1 MTIQRHSGARVGRLL
16 GAATALALLAPLPAL
31 AQEPSLSV
39 SPSPAATVDP
49 TLEDRLEAAEV
60 QIRELTVERDRLRVA
75 LEGYGSL
82 YDPMEADRQLLVELR
97 KELPDTRADAE
108 SYLARMQRLAV
119 LSDPARL
126 SQLADRVLETAP
138 VFLDWRDTEFAT
150 PQEANQA
157 FLESGAAGFDTDFEE
172 FKDAILLT
180 VANRLDALLT
190 MQDRVR

>member
-1 MTIQRHSGARVGRLL
+1 MTIQRQAGARLGRLL
-16 GAATALALLAPLPAL
+16 GVAVALALLAPLPAV
-31 AQEPSLSV
+31 AQEPSLGV
-39 SPSPAATVDP
+39 SPSPTATLDP
-49 TLEDRLEAAEV
+49 TLEDRLEAAEAE
-60 QIRELTVERDRLRVA
+60 IRELTVERDRLRDA
-75 LEGYGSL
+75 IAGYGAL

-97 KELPDTRADAE
+97 KELPETRVDAE
-108 SYLARMQRLAV
+108 SYLARMHRLAA

-150 PQEANQA
+150 PQEASQA